1 MLSQTPKR
9 VYDNVGSTTR
19 ISMLMG
25 DNFSHGGARSHG
37 DVWAGLTNGIATGFL
52 MDAIVPEVSTA
63 TQTPQMLVATA
74 AGGDLA
80 TPVAYWFQRH
90 PLRLRV
96 GSTNADAVPA
106 TSGVLPYST
115 TRADA
120 RGILRMG
127 LGDVNAAAQ
136 IILDQGGMTPITTA
150 KDFEVHFDIA
160 GVTNGNI
167 LATSGFCD
175 IGVFGGVVGVDPSAV
190 AHAAGFFFKITAGRV
205 YLYSTA
211 TTNTL
216 IGTAMLPTADRFVL
230 SIIYD
235 ATQRS
240 LLGCIDGNTIGGSA
254 YTLPAAT
261 TAVEV
266 GMRACHLAAYTAA
279 SHAPLTVDV
288 DSLIVHQLAYGATI
302 TS

>member
-9 VYDNVGSTTR
+9 IYNNIGSTTR
-19 ISMLMG
+19 ISMQLG
-25 DNFSHGGARSHG
+25 DSHSHGGARSHG

-52 MDAIVPEVSTA
+52 MEAIIPEISTA
-63 TQTPQMLVATA
+63 TQVPQMLVAA
-74 AGGDLA
+74 AVGGDLA
-80 TPVAYWFQRH
+80 TPVAYWFQRL

-96 GSTNADAVPA
+96 GSTEAAAVPA
-106 TSGVLPYST
+106 TSGIIPYST
-115 TRADA
+115 TRQDA

-127 LGDVNAAAQ
+127 LADVDHAAQ
-136 IILDQGGMTPITTA
+136 ILLDQGGMTPITTA

-160 GVTNGNI
+160 GVTNGDI
-167 LATSGFCD
+167 AATGGFCD
-175 IGVFGGVVGVDPSAV
+175 IGVFGGVVGVDPTAV
-190 AHAAGFFFKITAGRV
+190 ANAAGFFFKITAGRV

-240 LLGCIDGNTIGGSA
+240 LLGCIDGNTIGTSA

-261 TAVEV
+261 TAVEI
-266 GMRACHLAAYTAA
+266 GMRTCHLAAYHLAT
-279 SHAPLTVDV
+279 HAPLTVDV
-288 DSLIVHQLAYGATI
+288 DGIIAHQLAYGATI